1 MLEKKLATKIMAI
14 INLTPD
20 SFWSGSRAASKNKA
34 VKKAL
39 IAIEEG
45 ADILDL
51 GAESSRPG
59 AMYVSEKEEIERLI
73 PVIRAL
79 RKKTSIPIS
88 VDTRRSSVFE
98 AAFSEGASMLNDI
111 SALEDDVAMAP
122 LLAKTKLPV
131 VLMHKRGEPKNMQ
144 NNTQYADVFNE
155 VFLYLQK
162 RVQYAL
168 DAGIKAENII
178 VDPGIGFGKDVESNM
193 LLVKK
198 AKDFACILPDKKLQ
212 VLIGF
217 SRKASL
223 GILTGRPVKERLAAS
238 IAVHLLAVQSGANI
252 LRVHDV
258 KETIDML
265 RVLRGFD
272 GSI

>member
-122 LLAKTKLPV
+122 LLSKTKLPV

-162 RVQYAL
+162 RVHYAL

-198 AKDFACILPDKKLQ
+198 AKEFAFILPNKKLQ

-223 GILTGRPVKERLAAS
+223 GVLTGRPVKERLAAS